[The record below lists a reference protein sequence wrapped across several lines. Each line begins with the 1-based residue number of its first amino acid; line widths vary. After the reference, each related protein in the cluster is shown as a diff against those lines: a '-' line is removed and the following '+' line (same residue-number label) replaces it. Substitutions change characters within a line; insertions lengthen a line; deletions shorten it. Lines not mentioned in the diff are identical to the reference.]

1 MVFQS
6 DLAAGA
12 RGVSFAEAW
21 SRMELEFEL
30 ARGQSAPVG
39 LVRFAIERFAKLAP
53 ERRASVCVALGEL
66 VRVRAP
72 REVVVAALRED
83 ELVVCLP
90 ASDAA
95 ETELFARA
103 LVTEARKLAIAG
115 ADAPVRVDLCAGLA
129 ATRPGLDLWFET
141 LDAVAGEGAL
151 VARAQGGASCIH
163 SELYELHQR
172 RVERTKGPRTAVPAP
187 APNAAASAAQNYAP
201 APTKGRTARGTAHTA
216 TATPSAAATAR
227 ASAHAA
233 PAPSTPEAAAL
244 DAHLRAVLPA
254 AGSVPGLDLAAVEA
268 KVLELAK
275 AAFERALAE
284 QARQFQG
291 QLELYERRIS
301 KMQTALSETESERDR
316 LARLSPVDTGVAST
330 YREVQGL
337 ALDDASSDPRLGML
351 RAIWESNLELRAS
364 LDRKSA

>member
-21 SRMELEFEL
+21 TRMELEFEL
-30 ARGQSAPVG
+30 ARGRAAPVG
-39 LVRFAIERFAKLAP
+39 LVRFAVERFAKLTP
-53 ERRASVCVALGEL
+53 ERRASVCTALGEL
-66 VRVRAP
+66 VRARAP

-103 LVTEARKLAIAG
+103 LVTDARKLRITG

-172 RVERTKGPRTAVPAP
+172 RVERTKGPRTAVPAHAGP
-187 APNAAASAAQNYAP
+187 ARAPDAPAVNGARPARVPAAAAQPAVPERSAALP
-201 APTKGRTARGTAHTA
+201 L
-216 TATPSAAATAR
+216 PSALETR
-227 ASAHAA
+227 
-233 PAPSTPEAAAL
+233 
-244 DAHLRAVLPA
+244 LRSVLPA
-254 AGSVPGLDLAAVEA
+254 AESLPGVDLAAVEA

-301 KMQTALSETESERDR
+301 KMQVALEETESERDR
-316 LARLSPVDTGVAST
+316 LARQSPVDHGIAST
-330 YREVQGL
+330 YRNVQGL
-337 ALDDASSDPRLGML
+337 ALDRGDADPRLGML
-351 RAIWESNLELRAS
+351 RAIAEANFVLRAE